1 MYQVFSLETLSLT
14 VGILNSSMLDLES
27 RNKTEKIPELLAP
40 FIINSFLSQKSSSLW
55 SKFLFHQA
63 ACLHV
68 LLQLLSAAEANCRE
82 STTPRQLHHVF
93 LSNKVKNKPI
103 PAFLS
108 VCHPSLEE
116 KKNLS
121 YQQELSQEVTCSTC
135 LSPLLQNITA
145 LHQYCITQKHHSE
158 TGIKVD
164 ACFSSSMGTLV
175 MVINIQGR
183 NIL

>member
-1 MYQVFSLETLSLT
+1 MYFNTTEFHFNIRKDDIFLESLSLT
-14 VGILNSSMLDLES
+14 VGILNSSMLYLES
-27 RNKTEKIPELLAP
+27 HNKTEKIPELLAP

-68 LLQLLSAAEANCRE
+68 LLQFLSAAEANCRE
-82 STTPRQLHHVF
+82 SATPREPHHVF
-93 LSNKVKNKPI
+93 LSNGVKNKPI

-108 VCHPSLEE
+108 ACHPSLEE
-116 KKNLS
+116 KNLS

-145 LHQYCITQKHHSE
+145 LHQYCITKNIILRL
-158 TGIKVD
+158 GLRL
-164 ACFSSSMGTLV
+164 TLASHA
-175 MVINIQGR
+175 R
-183 NIL
+183 WAHW